1 MIMRNVWKCGFGL
14 LVGLG
19 VLAGNAGAQF
29 KNGSQATELNIPR
42 LSQRGTVSQR
52 IGLTDVTIVYHRP
65 EVGGREI
72 WGKTVP
78 YGKVWRAGANENTTI
93 TFSDDVSVEGKALAA
108 GTYGLHTIPDKDQW
122 TIIFSK
128 NSTSWGS
135 FSYDEKEDAL
145 RVTAK
150 PQAGD
155 FREAL
160 TYTFEEVKPDS
171 AAATLRWEKLA
182 VPFHVSADVKAVV
195 LKSVKNELRSV
206 GGFTWGGYDEAAQWC
221 LDNNYNLEEALKWE
235 DTSIQNEERFENL
248 ETKSRILD
256 AMGRKDE
263 GAKVLAKAFD
273 KASAIQLYTYARGL
287 QRAGNAKRAFEL
299 FPQVPKKDANH
310 WISHLALARIS
321 SNTGDFP
328 TAAKEMTQA
337 ISGAPDGTK
346 PFLQPLLKRLEAKDD
361 INK

>member
-1 MIMRNVWKCGFGL
+1 MRKVWKFALGL
-14 LVGLG
+14 VVGIS

-29 KNGSQATELNIPR
+29 KNGSQPTELNIPR
-42 LSQRGTVSQR
+42 VSQRGTVSQR
-52 IGLTDVTIVYHRP
+52 IGLTDITITYHRP
-65 EVGGREI
+65 AVGGREI

-93 TFSDDVSVEGKALAA
+93 TFSDDVSIEGKPLPA
-108 GTYGLHTIPDKDQW
+108 GTFGLHTIPDKDQW

-145 RVTAK
+145 RVTTK
-150 PQAGD
+150 PHTAESFD
-155 FREAL
+155 VL
-160 TYTFEEVKPDS
+160 TYVFDDIKPDS

-182 VPFHVSADVKAVV
+182 VPFHISVDVKATV
-195 LKSVKNELRSV
+195 LKSIKNELRSV
-206 GGFTWGGYDEAAQWC
+206 GGFTWAGYDEAAQWC

-235 DTSIQNEERFENL
+235 NTSIQNEERFENL
-248 ETKSRILD
+248 ETKSRLLD

-263 GAKVLAKAFD
+263 AAKALSTAFE
-273 KASAIQLYTYARGL
+273 KASAIQLYVYARGI
-287 QRAGNAKRAFEL
+287 QRQGNAKRAFEL
-299 FPQVPKKDANH
+299 YPQVPKKDANH
-310 WISHLALARIS
+310 WVSHLALARIS

-328 TAAKEMTQA
+328 MAAKEMAQA
-337 ISGAPDGTK
+337 ISVAPDNTK
-346 PFLQPLLKRLEAKDD
+346 TALQPLLKRLEAKDD